1 MTNEHSRS
9 RRKRRRTDYS
19 LGEVRSVSGASD
31 HNKPSSDRRRVE
43 HDDLN
48 NFLEEFR
55 QGKPKRLTI
64 FNTNLYAVV
73 QFILNKAMDIRP
85 EVEDFAKQSPKMLP
99 FILNG
104 PRSDIIPQPKL
115 PWTPGGREEQSPC
128 VTERICRN
136 DDEGKATKRPNETG
150 KDRHFS
156 LKPRS
161 TQEKSA
167 GVQASKQDMDLL
179 EARNTT
185 REHADVSGKA
195 EDVGYDS
202 TSAPKTPPGPAS
214 AVRTYSRHT
223 EQQPA
228 SSVATMTPQSSGKQV
243 FTVPAGFQFT
253 NNGPMG
259 QPVQYGVPTHPQL
272 PFFPQYPFSHGQPQP
287 LPQTIAPS
295 PLYLPQFQ
303 PPSVNGSAYLLG
315 TPPVQQWGSSPVR
328 HESNPH
334 ANAGFPIQPQQSI
347 HRVHAS
353 QFNRSV

>member
-1 MTNEHSRS
+1 MTNEHSR
-9 RRKRRRTDYS
+9 RRKRRKTDPK
-19 LGEVRSVSGASD
+19 LGGVLGSSD
-31 HNKPSSDRRRVE
+31 HNKPCSDCRWVE
-43 HDDLN
+43 DDDLN
-48 NFLEEFR
+48 NFLEEFK
-55 QGKPKRLTI
+55 QGKPKRLI
-64 FNTNLYAVV
+64 ILNTGLYALA
-73 QFILNKAMDIRP
+73 QFILYRATDIRADI
-85 EVEDFAKQSPKMLP
+85 EDFAKQSPQMLP

-115 PWTPGGREEQSPC
+115 PWTPGGRKEQSPC
-128 VTERICRN
+128 ITERICRKY
-136 DDEGKATKRPNETG
+136 DQEKATKRRNETG

-156 LKPRS
+156 LKPTS

-185 REHADVSGKA
+185 REHVDVSVKA
-195 EDVGYDS
+195 EDVGDVS

-253 NNGPMG
+253 NNGSMG

-272 PFFPQYPFSHGQPQP
+272 PFFPQYPFGQPQP
-287 LPQTIAPS
+287 LSQTIAPS
-295 PLYLPQFQ
+295 PIYLSQFQ
-303 PPSVNGSAYLLG
+303 SPSGNGSAYFFG
-315 TPPVQQWGSSPVR
+315 TPPGQQWGSSPIR